1 ASLGFG
7 GDFTTTQHGLRLIEV
22 GIAAGKL
29 SGEVSFGGDSG
40 LEVLLSRR
48 VSLIKRF
55 LALTFR
61 ACSNQLSLYGFLASL
76 GGCNLRLCLINTR
89 QRFRYARILQLA
101 LPKILLDAGAC
112 SLNCRFGLI
121 HLRPIVIVL
130 QFDQEVALVN
140 LLVVGNID
148 GAD

>member
-7 GDFTTTQHGLRLIEV
+7 GDFTTTQHGLRLVEV

-48 VSLIKRF
+48 VSLIKPF

-76 GGCNLRLCLINTR
+76 GGCNLRVCLINPR
-89 QRFRYARILQLA
+89 QRFGDARILQQA
-101 LPKILLDAGAC
+101 WAKMLLDAGAC

-121 HLRPIVIVL
+121 HLRPVVIVL
-130 QFDQEVALVN
+130 QFDQEVALVD
-140 LLVVGNID
+140 LLVVRSI
-148 GAD
+148 